1 MSWNIETLG
10 KLLEQSG
17 SDRAGKR
24 GYPVLSITMK
34 QGLVDQADKFKK
46 RVASQDTSNYR
57 VVYKDEL
64 VVGFP
69 IDEGVLGFQVKYPAG
84 IVSPAYD
91 IWKLKDKSNT
101 HIPYLER
108 YLRSP
113 QARSIYA
120 SKMQGAVARRR
131 SLTKTDFLNLGIPFP
146 PFNDQI
152 RIAHL
157 LSKVEGLIAQR
168 KQHLQQ
174 LDDLLKSVF
183 LEMFG
188 DPVKN
193 EKGWGPTTIGDMA
206 IEVKY
211 GTSASAQGGPYKYLR
226 MNNIT
231 QDGYWDFGSLKY
243 IDVDDKD
250 FEKYSLRKGDL
261 VFNRTNSKQLV
272 GKTAV
277 YDRDEP
283 VVIAGYLIRVRF
295 KNEANPWFVW
305 GHLNSKFG
313 KTRLFNL
320 CRNIVGMANI
330 NAKELQAIPILK
342 PPIELQ
348 NQFAVIVEKV
358 ESIKARYQQSL
369 IELENLYGALSQKA
383 FKGELDLTRVPLKP
397 ITANLDVQQEED
409 TLVAFATVTDQPQA
423 IDLPDVEDMVEAL
436 ATIEGRHRILKY
448 WLEAYVAQLKGS
460 AFSVNDFLEAAHE
473 RMQAL
478 LKNEVSELG
487 VADYEQVK
495 AWLFDSLKTG
505 RLRQLFADE
514 ENKVRLV
521 ASAPGWGS
529 W

>member
-1 MSWNIETLG
+1 MNWEYRSLG
-10 KLLEQSG
+10 SLLAPSG
-17 SDRAGKR
+17 YKRAGDND
-24 GYPVLSITMK
+24 YPVLSITMK
-34 QGLVDQADKFKK
+34 QGLVDQSEKFKK
-46 RVASQDTSNYR
+46 RIASQDTSKYR
-57 VVYKDEL
+57 VVYRNEL

-69 IDEGVLGFQVKYPAG
+69 IDEGVLGFQTKYPAG

-91 IWKLKDKSNT
+91 IWQLTDTANT
-101 HIPYLER
+101 HIPYVER

-113 QARSIYA
+113 QARRLYA

-131 SLTKTDFLNLGIPFP
+131 SLTKTDFLKLEIPFP
-146 PFNDQI
+146 PLHDQI

-188 DPVKN
+188 DPVRN
-193 EKGWGPTTIGDMA
+193 EKRWEPTTIGDLA

-211 GTSASAQGGPYKYLR
+211 GTSASAQGGQYKYLR

-261 VFNRTNSKQLV
+261 VFNRTNSKELV

-283 VVIAGYLIRVRF
+283 VIIAGYLIRVRF
-295 KNEANPWFVW
+295 KNETNPWFVW

-358 ESIKARYQQSL
+358 ESIKARYQHSL
-369 IELENLYGALSQKA
+369 TDLENLYGALSQKA
-383 FKGELDLTRVPLKP
+383 FKGELDLSRVPLQA
-397 ITANLDVQQEED
+397 ITGSVNVQLES
-409 TLVAFATVTDQPQA
+409 ATVAATGTVTAQLP
-423 IDLPDVEDMVEAL
+423 INLPDMENMVDML
-436 ATIEGRHRILKY
+436 ATIDGRERILHH
-448 WLEAYVAQLKGS
+448 WLAPYAAQCKDTE
-460 AFSVNDFLEAAHE
+460 FSVNDFLGAAQT
-473 RMQAL
+473 RLA
-478 LKNEVSELG
+478 ELHPDNGFEIG
-487 VADYEQVK
+487 VAEYELIKDWV
-495 AWLFDSLKTG
+495 FDALKSG
-505 RLRQLFADE
+505 RLEQSYDDPGNRVQ
-514 ENKVRLV
+514 VMV
-521 ASAPGWGS
+521 AKG
-529 W
+529 